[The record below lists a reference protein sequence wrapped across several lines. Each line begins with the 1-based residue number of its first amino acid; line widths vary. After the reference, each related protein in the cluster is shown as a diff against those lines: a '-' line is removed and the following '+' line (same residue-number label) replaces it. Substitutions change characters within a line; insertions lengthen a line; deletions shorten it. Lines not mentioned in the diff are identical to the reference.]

1 MDSQRE
7 LWRELI
13 NFHLLTPKAHEL
25 KSYTQCIY
33 KLSWPLKQQEIMLD
47 FRCPQDTIW
56 WWEPITLMIV
66 AVKFFSYCISSFQKL
81 IFESG
86 RTQQYSVMH
95 LVRCPA
101 VLVAGGLVGTIRL
114 AASLL
119 KDTVFTCI
127 FRRKIIV
134 SDHCRHRLV
143 FQDRLDNPTQKRRH
157 HFTVDNWSFL
167 FLDPC
172 AIDVG
177 QLAVI
182 RYC

>member
-1 MDSQRE
+1 MVMRTNYAE
-7 LWRELI
+7 
-13 NFHLLTPKAHEL
+13 
-25 KSYTQCIY
+25 
-33 KLSWPLKQQEIMLD
+33 
-47 FRCPQDTIW
+47 
-56 WWEPITLMIV
+56 IV
-66 AVKFFSYCISSFQKL
+66 AVKFSSYCISSFQKL

-167 FLDPC
+167 FLDPLRYRRWPVSGDPVLLGNLPHRSHFPFPP
-172 AIDVG
+172 IEDGTIHPPFSVVLPDPEST
-177 QLAVI
+177 QLELDQVS
-182 RYC
+182 

>member
-1 MDSQRE
+1 
-7 LWRELI
+7 
-13 NFHLLTPKAHEL
+13 
-25 KSYTQCIY
+25 
-33 KLSWPLKQQEIMLD
+33 
-47 FRCPQDTIW
+47 
-56 WWEPITLMIV
+56 MIV

-172 AIDVG
+172 AHRSHFPFPPIEDGTIHPPFSVVLPDPEST
-177 QLAVI
+177 QLELDQVS
-182 RYC
+182 